1 MKKIFINIAILLSGW
16 IAANAQGSIQATMKA
31 GTQPNAVV
39 VSIKPQATFT
49 GIISSVSLSIAI
61 PVSTGARPTATVI
74 NNYNSDI
81 AYPAFTSTEVVE
93 GVNSYVYFWLGDAL
107 PTATAKAY
115 TQGVD
120 NDLIQV
126 AFNGGGSSA
135 ADIKMISLVDGG
147 TSQQAYFYISVA
159 GTDFTNEANMF
170 YGTGASNSASGYA
183 GYSFKPLSGINLP
196 VNWLNF
202 TAVKRENNAA
212 LSWAVQESNNDRFE
226 IERSINGVDFSQV
239 ATVASKGAGTNNYEL
254 TDANIT
260 NLRAAKVYYRIKQV
274 DRDGKFSYSNIATI
288 KLSVDKAYNINIAPN
303 PVINFTTLT
312 LDVAKPTRG
321 TAKVVDA
328 SGRAVLLVNLNL
340 QTGINQTK
348 LNMSSLASGNYNVNV
363 VTEDGLQET
372 IRVVKQ

>member
-1 MKKIFINIAILLSGW
+1 MKKFFINTILVLFGC
-16 IAANAQGSIQATMKA
+16 IAANAQGSIQATMKS
-31 GTQPNAVV
+31 GTQSNAVIFSV
-39 VSIKPQATFT
+39 KPQSAFS
-49 GIISSVSLSIAI
+49 GIISSVSLSVAI
-61 PVSTGARPTATVI
+61 PVASGPKPTLSII
-74 NNYNSDI
+74 NNYNTDVSYSAFEASD
-81 AYPAFTSTEVVE
+81 VVD
-93 GVNSYVYFWLGDAL
+93 GVNSYVFYWLGTRLA
-107 PTATAKAY
+107 TATSKSF
-115 TQGVD
+115 TTSD

-126 AFNGGGSSA
+126 AFNGGGA
-135 ADIKMISLVDGG
+135 TPVIAKMISLPEGG
-147 TSQQAYFYISVA
+147 SSLQAYFYIAIS
-159 GTDFTNEANMF
+159 GTEYTNETNLF
-170 YGTGASNSASGYA
+170 YGTGAENSPMGFF
-183 GYSFKPLSGINLP
+183 GYSFKPLSGVNLP

-254 TDANIT
+254 IDANIT